1 MVSWLF
7 LAVSVWGAAFT
18 LNALR
23 PSYRWQ
29 FVGPSF
35 FAEWLTAELAWWHL
49 AWQAVATGV
58 FAVLGAFGA
67 WPGWVGLGITVAS
80 WVGLVA
86 ISREARGSADSMK
99 SALAEV
105 VGPDDLIRTLSPDAA
120 AALRERRRERR
131 PRLPFKLT
139 DRRVERIGNLRY
151 APGAGRRHLLD
162 VYRPRGGARN
172 APVLLQ
178 IHGGGWVIGTKR
190 QQALPLM
197 MHMAASG
204 WVCVAAN
211 YRLSPKA
218 TWPEHLVDV
227 KAALA
232 WIRENI
238 AGYGGDP
245 DFVVVTGGS
254 AGGHLAALVGL
265 TANRPEYQ
273 PGFED
278 ADTSVAA
285 AVPIYGVYDL
295 LALFEHHGPAGRGH
309 AWLAKMIM
317 KATVDEEPERYR
329 SASPVDLVHPDVP
342 PFLVIHGSADN
353 LVPVDQARRFVAA
366 MRAASPAPVAYA
378 EIQGASHAF
387 EVFHGVRTGNVVA
400 GIDEFLTWLHGR
412 HLSGALTPVA
422 GAESPTGGAA
432 AAGGPPGQR

>member
-1 MVSWLF
+1 MVPWLF

-18 LNALR
+18 ANALR
-23 PSYRWQ
+23 PSRRWQ
-29 FVGPSF
+29 FIGPSF

-49 AWQAVATGV
+49 AWQAVATAV
-58 FAVLGAFGA
+58 FAVLGAFSA
-67 WPGWVGLGITVAS
+67 WPGWLGLAITVAS

-86 ISREARGSADSMK
+86 ITREARTSADSVK
-99 SALAEV
+99 AALVEV
-105 VGPDDLIRTLSPDAA
+105 IGDEDPIRSLTPDAA
-120 AALRERRRERR
+120 AALRERRRERH

-162 VYRPRGGARN
+162 VYRPRGGCHD

-197 MHMAASG
+197 MHMSAAG

-218 TWPEHLVDV
+218 TWPDHLVDV

-232 WIRENI
+232 WVREHI
-238 AGYGGDP
+238 AEYGGDP

-273 PGFED
+273 PGFES

-295 LALFEHHGPAGRGH
+295 LDLFEHHGPKGRGH

-317 KATVDEEPERYR
+317 KATAEEEPERYR
-329 SASPVDLVHPDVP
+329 SASPIEQVHPDVP
-342 PFLVIHGSADN
+342 PFLVVHGSADN
-353 LVPVDQARRFVAA
+353 LVPVDQARRFVRD
-366 MRAASPAPVAYA
+366 MRAVSRAPVGYA
-378 EIQGASHAF
+378 EIRGASHAF
-387 EVFHGVRTGNVVA
+387 EVFHSVRTGNVVA

-412 HLSGALTPVA
+412 HVAVRETSVSRAVGA
-422 GAESPTGGAA
+422 SPGD
-432 AAGGPPGQR
+432 R